1 MAQSFADKLAR
12 WQGARTNGEAAKL
25 LGIPKVTFRKYL
37 YGSRSP
43 GSLAMAELERRMAA
57 AGNDGET
64 KKTPDEPVKTAQGSS
79 RP

>member
-37 YGSRSP
+37 YGDRTP
-43 GSLAMAELERRMAA
+43 GELAMAELERRMAA
-57 AGNDGET
+57 AGNDGEKT
-64 KKTPDEPVKTAQGSS
+64 KAPGEPVKTAQGSQ
-79 RP
+79 RT